1 MVALVAATVRDPAPP
16 VLNSLPAI
24 PVPAAERNAD
34 VKFHAKPKP
43 LQPAAVTHDWPSF
56 LGPSH
61 NAMSTE
67 TKLAHAWPK
76 TGPPLVWELKKG
88 TAYTSPA
95 IAGDR
100 LVMFHRVGNEER
112 VECLHRETGDRYWK
126 FAYPTQF
133 EDRYGYNNGPRA
145 SPVIDGDRVYTYGA
159 EGKLYC
165 LKLATGQVFWKR
177 DLPAEFKVP
186 HDFFGVAA
194 TPLIEGELL
203 IVTVGA
209 PGGPTVAAFDKKSGK
224 LVWGAGDKWGP
235 SYASPVPAN
244 VNGHRRIFVFA
255 GGESNPPT
263 GGLLSIDPQN
273 GAVDFSFPW
282 RSKSYESVNAA
293 SPVVIGNQ
301 VFISASYKTGG
312 ALLNL
317 LPDGGQTAAW
327 TTPDLSTH
335 FNTAIYKDGY
345 LYGFDGRNEP
355 DASLVCLELKTG
367 KVMWRVTP
375 EWEEVIDNQRRA
387 LGTFRGTL
395 LWVDG
400 KFLCLGELGHLLWL
414 DLTPKGYKELARTWL
429 FAARET
435 WSLPVLSHGLLY
447 VSQNTRDAIHNE
459 PPRLLCYDL
468 RAAE

>member
-1 MVALVAATVRDPAPP
+1 M
-16 VLNSLPAI
+16 
-24 PVPAAERNAD
+24 
-34 VKFHAKPKP
+34 
-43 LQPAAVTHDWPSF
+43 
-56 LGPSH
+56 
-61 NAMSTE
+61 
-67 TKLAHAWPK
+67 
-76 TGPPLVWELKKG
+76 KKG

-165 LKLATGQVFWKR
+165 LKLETGQVYWKR

-194 TPLIEGELL
+194 TPLIEGDLL

-244 VNGHRRIFVFA
+244 VNGRRRIFVFA

-317 LPDGGQTAAW
+317 QPDGGQTVAW
-327 TTPDLSTH
+327 TTQDLSTH

-355 DASLVCLELKTG
+355 DASLVCLDLKTG

-375 EWEEVIDNQRRA
+375 EWEEVIDGQRRT

-447 VSQNTRDAIHNE
+447 VSQNTRDLMHGE

-468 RAAE
+468 RAAK